1 MDLTHSENIILRYI
15 LSRPDYLETC
25 KSHFFK
31 NETLGIVFESAK
43 EFWDKYHDMPTSEQ
57 LVEAFKISGKG
68 GDLKDSEIK
77 TVYDIDLSKYEEDW
91 LKETTEFFIE
101 YKNLTKSAID
111 AVKYIQTTPVTSEN
125 IKNVIDTFKNIVI
138 ERNNIDFAFDEGLD
152 FFNPNSHKQYSS
164 STFSSG
170 YPFIDTV
177 LGGGFSAK
185 ALYVF
190 MGMPKI
196 GKSLWLGNLGAQAVK
211 SGNNVAILS
220 LEMTDRKYVK
230 RVGANILGIPIS
242 EYTDSS
248 NDDQLIKKKLS
259 SVTYDNLKVPGHLLI
274 KEFPT
279 SQASVNDIERYLRKV
294 EEMRGIKFKV
304 IIVDYINIMKNWR
317 NPNSENTYMKIKQIA
332 EDLRGMAMTNNW
344 SIITATQTKQC
355 LTLDTKIESRERGLI
370 EIGDCNIN
378 DEILCEQGWTK
389 ILHKTL
395 PEKQRVFMITTKSG
409 KKIKCSGKHRFPL
422 ASGEEKPCFALKP
435 GDILL
440 SKNICVA
447 DINNIS

>member
-31 NETLGIVFESAK
+31 NEALGIVFESAK

-57 LVEAFKISGKG
+57 LVEAFKITGKG

-77 TVYDIDLSKYEEDW
+77 AVYDIDLSKYEEDW

-111 AVKYIQTTPVTSEN
+111 AVKYIQSTPVTSDN

-152 FFNPNSHKQYSS
+152 FFNPTSHKQYTS

-190 MGMPKI
+190 MGMPKV

-211 SGNNVAILS
+211 TGNNVAILS

-242 EYTDSS
+242 EYSDSS

-344 SIITATQTKQC
+344 SIITATQTKQGDFDASD
-355 LTLDTKIESRERGLI
+355 LSINSAAESSGLVATVDGMFGI
-370 EIGDCNIN
+370 IQDPIMYANKEYK
-378 DEILCEQGWTK
+378 LK
-389 ILHKTL
+389 ILANRDDGYKNAHKIFNVDY
-395 PEKQRVFMITTKSG
+395 RYM
-409 KKIKCSGKHRFPL
+409 R
-422 ASGEEKPCFALKP
+422 
-435 GDILL
+435 
-440 SKNICVA
+440 
-447 DINNIS
+447 ISEDTNMPMHVE

>member
-1 MDLTHSENIILRYI
+1 MEKKFIDVIDTNEWEIETDSGWQPM
-15 LSRPDYLETC
+15 SR
-25 KSHFFK
+25 
-31 NETLGIVFESAK
+31 I
-43 EFWDKYHDMPTSEQ
+43 
-57 LVEAFKISGKG
+57 GKTVPYFIW
-68 GDLKDSEIK
+68 EIK
-77 TVYDIDLSKYEEDW
+77 TKSFFLECADFHIVFLENLKEIYVKDLKPGDILFTENGPEELISVYNTGIEKNMYDIEIDNDDHRYFTSGILSHN
-91 LKETTEFFIE
+91 T
-101 YKNLTKSAID
+101 
-111 AVKYIQTTPVTSEN
+111 
-125 IKNVIDTFKNIVI
+125 
-138 ERNNIDFAFDEGLD
+138 
-152 FFNPNSHKQYSS
+152 
-164 STFSSG
+164 
-170 YPFIDTV
+170 
-177 LGGGFSAK
+177 
-185 ALYVF
+185 
-190 MGMPKI
+190 
-196 GKSLWLGNLGAQAVK
+196 LWLGNLGAQAVK
-211 SGNNVAILS
+211 TGNNVAILS

-242 EYTDSS
+242 EYSDSS
-248 NDDQLIKKKLS
+248 NDDQLIKRKLS

-422 ASGEEKPCFALKP
+422 ASGEEKPCFALKA

-447 DINNIS
+447 DI